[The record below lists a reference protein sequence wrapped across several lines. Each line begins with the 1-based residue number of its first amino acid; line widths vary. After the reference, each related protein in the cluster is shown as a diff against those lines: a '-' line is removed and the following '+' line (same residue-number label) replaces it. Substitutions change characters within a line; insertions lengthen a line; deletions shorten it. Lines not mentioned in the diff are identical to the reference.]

1 MNNFIDIMSEL
12 KDKFKNYTQQP
23 DERVW
28 QSINDT
34 MKKRAIVRR
43 SGVALSAVAIIGAA
57 LIFVLGRNGS
67 ADLVAENNAV
77 LVENIQLAQTDAT
90 ENVAVVEN
98 VTSEVVQQVTKER
111 ESQAAIEEKLEEN
124 DVSGFDYVTPVVNEV
139 VQTIESKE
147 TLPVIKNEV
156 KTSTEKNAVTDMLP
170 TIEPVRKKEEKQQ
183 SKIQQH
189 KAVADDLV
197 VWIPNAFAP
206 DDPLNDE
213 IRQFK
218 VFPNNGS
225 NILSYEI
232 FIYSRNGR
240 QVYHSKDINAGWD
253 GTYNGHAQPMGTY
266 VYIIELNDASKGLQH
281 KKGTVTLVR

>member
-1 MNNFIDIMSEL
+1 MSEL